1 MKRNQSTILHRA
13 ALTLLTVA
21 MTFVAQ
27 TAWAD
32 GNPTTYE
39 GLVTAISNVTAGGT
53 VTLGGDIELTSTINI
68 NKAVTIDLNGH
79 SVTYS
84 ASDPNIDVVSGGN
97 LTFRDTEG
105 GKVTNTGM
113 GAAIMVNSGGIL
125 IVKGGTFDCSNDV
138 AIAIENNGTT
148 YIFGGTIKS
157 VRNNGSLYVSNY
169 DKIQKGIDNNDGNIS
184 TFTSDF
190 AAVQITDKDVAILD
204 GNYNGT
210 DQINI
215 DEEKTVYGV
224 KMLRTF
230 PTTKGSSQYS
240 TLMLPF
246 EVSTSELTD
255 VSGIYTFNGVTDDGN
270 GNLTV
275 NVEPVWEA
283 EPVWETTYSKH
294 ATLEAYKPYLVKMN
308 AATLVIDGGV
318 TLEVTDPSTTSV
330 EKGNWTLNGTLGYIQ
345 WLSTNDRKDE
355 IGSVYGFAAGTN
367 SSTISVG
374 DFVRV
379 KSGAFIYPFRAYL
392 KYTGS
397 ISARSLTRGIETLPD
412 RMPVVVRDNTST
424 GIEEVK
430 NGEVRSEKCDGDA
443 WFTID
448 GRQLSGE
455 PSQRGVYIRQGR
467 KHVIK

>member
-84 ASDPNIDVVSGGN
+84 ASVPKIYVVSGGN
-97 LTFRDTEG
+97 LTFRDTGG

-125 IVKGGTFDCSNDV
+125 IVKGGTFDCSNGV
-138 AIAIENNGTT
+138 AIENNGTT
-148 YIFGGTIKS
+148 YIFGGTIWGENKS
-157 VRNNGSLYVSNY
+157 VRNNGSLYVSNNNNI
-169 DKIQKGIDNNDGNIS
+169 KKGIDNYDGVS

-190 AAVQITDKDVAILD
+190 AAVQITDNNVAILD
-204 GNYNGT
+204 GNYNGP

-215 DEEKTVYGV
+215 DEEKTVDGV

-230 PTTKGSSQYS
+230 PTTMGSSQYS

-246 EVSTSELTD
+246 EVSTSELVG

-275 NVEPVWEA
+275 NVEPVWE
-283 EPVWETTYSKH
+283 PTYSKH
-294 ATLEAYKPYLVKMN
+294 ATLKAYKPYLVKMN
-308 AATLVIDGGV
+308 AATLVINGGV
-318 TLEVTDPSTTSV
+318 TLKVTYPSTTSV
-330 EKGNWTLNGTLGYIQ
+330 EKDNWSLNSTLKYIQ
-345 WLSTNDRKDE
+345 WLSGNSE

-367 SSTISVG
+367 GSTIHVG
-374 DFVRV
+374 DFVKV

-467 KHVIK
+467 KHVIR

>member
-84 ASDPNIDVVSGGN
+84 ASDPNIYVVSGGN

-138 AIAIENNGTT
+138 AIENNGTT

-169 DKIQKGIDNNDGNIS
+169 DKIQKGIDNNDENIS
-184 TFTSDF
+184 TLTSDF
-190 AAVQITDKDVAILD
+190 AAVQITNKNVAILD
-204 GNYNGT
+204 GNYNGP
-210 DQINI
+210 DQIYI
-215 DEEKTVYGV
+215 DEEKAVDGV

-246 EVSTSELTD
+246 EVSTSELVGVSGIC

-275 NVEPVWEA
+275 NVEPVWED
-283 EPVWETTYSKH
+283 TYSKH
-294 ATLEAYKPYLVKMN
+294 ATLKAYKPYLVKMN
-308 AATLVIDGGV
+308 AATLVINGGV
-318 TLEVTDPSTTSV
+318 KLEVTDPSTTSV
-330 EKGNWTLNGTLGYIQ
+330 EKGNWSLNGTLGYIQ

-367 SSTISVG
+367 GSTISVG
-374 DFVRV
+374 DFVKV

-430 NGEVRSEKCDGDA
+430 SGEVRSEKCDGDA

-448 GRQLSGE
+448 GRRLSGE
-455 PSQRGVYIRQGR
+455 PTQHGIYIRQGR

>member
-84 ASDPNIDVVSGGN
+84 ASVPKIYVVSGGN
-97 LTFRDTEG
+97 LTFRDTGG

-125 IVKGGTFDCSNDV
+125 IVKGGTFDCSNGV
-138 AIAIENNGTT
+138 AIENNGTT
-148 YIFGGTIKS
+148 YIFGGTIWGKIKS

-169 DKIQKGIDNNDGNIS
+169 NNIKKGIDNNDGNIS

-190 AAVQITDKDVAILD
+190 AAVQITDQNVAILD

-215 DEEKTVYGV
+215 DEEKAVDGV

-230 PTTKGSSQYS
+230 PTTMGSSQYS

-246 EVSTSELTD
+246 DVNTVKLVG

-275 NVEPVWEA
+275 NVEPVWED
-283 EPVWETTYSKH
+283 TYSKH
-294 ATLEAYKPYLVKMN
+294 ATLKAYKPYLVKMN
-308 AATLVIDGGV
+308 AATLVINGGV
-318 TLEVTDPSTTSV
+318 TLKVTDPSTTSV
-330 EKGNWTLNGTLGYIQ
+330 EKDNWSLNGTLGYIQ

-367 SSTISVG
+367 GSTISVG
-374 DFVRV
+374 DFVKV
-379 KSGAFIYPFRAYL
+379 KSGAFIYPLRAYL
-392 KYTGS
+392 KYSPAT
-397 ISARSLTRGIETLPD
+397 SARGLKRGSETLPD
-412 RMPVVVRDNTST
+412 RIPVVVRYDAPT
-424 GIEEVK
+424 GIAEMER
-430 NGEVRSEKCDGDA
+430 EMSDGDA

-448 GRQLSGE
+448 GRRLSGE
-455 PSQRGVYIRQGR
+455 PTQHGIYIRQGR

>member
-84 ASDPNIDVVSGGN
+84 ASVPKIYVVSGGN
-97 LTFRDTEG
+97 LTFRDTGG

-125 IVKGGTFDCSNDV
+125 IVKGGTFDCSNGV
-138 AIAIENNGTT
+138 AIENNGTT
-148 YIFGGTIKS
+148 YIFGGAIWGKIKS
-157 VRNNGSLYVSNY
+157 VSNNGSLYVSNY
-169 DKIQKGIDNNDGNIS
+169 NNIKKGIDNNDGNIS
-184 TFTSDF
+184 TLTSDF
-190 AAVQITDKDVAILD
+190 AAVQITDKNVAILD

-215 DEEKTVYGV
+215 DEEKAVDGV

-230 PTTKGSSQYS
+230 PTTMGSSQYS

-246 EVSTSELTD
+246 EVSTSELTG

-275 NVEPVWEA
+275 NVGPVWE
-283 EPVWETTYSKH
+283 PTYSEH
-294 ATLEAYKPYLVKMN
+294 ATLKAYKPYLVKMN
-308 AATLVIDGGV
+308 AATLVINGGV
-318 TLEVTDPSTTSV
+318 TLKVTDPSTTSV

>member
-84 ASDPNIDVVSGGN
+84 ASVPKIYVVSGGN

-125 IVKGGTFDCSNDV
+125 IVKGGTFDCSNGV
-138 AIAIENNGTT
+138 AIENNGTT
-148 YIFGGTIKS
+148 YIFGGTIWGEIKS
-157 VRNNGSLYVSNY
+157 VKNNGSLYVSNY
-169 DKIQKGIDNNDGNIS
+169 NNIKKGIDNNDGNIS
-184 TFTSDF
+184 TLTSDF
-190 AAVQITDKDVAILD
+190 AAVQITDENVAILD
-204 GNYNGT
+204 GNYNWT

-215 DEEKTVYGV
+215 DEEKAVNGV

-230 PTTKGSSQYS
+230 PTTMGSDQYS

-246 EVSTSELTD
+246 EVSTSELVG

-275 NVEPVWEA
+275 NVEPVWE
-283 EPVWETTYSKH
+283 PTYSKH
-294 ATLEAYKPYLVKMN
+294 ATLKAYKPYLVKMN
-308 AATLVIDGGV
+308 AATLVINGGV
-318 TLEVTDPSTTSV
+318 TLKVTDPSTTSV

-367 SSTISVG
+367 GSTISVG
-374 DFVRV
+374 DFVKV

-467 KHVIK
+467 KHVIR

>member
-84 ASDPNIDVVSGGN
+84 ASVPKIYVVSGGN

-125 IVKGGTFDCSNDV
+125 IVKGGTFDCSNGF
-138 AIAIENNGTT
+138 AIENNGTT
-148 YIFGGTIKS
+148 YIFGGTIWGENKS
-157 VRNNGSLYVSNY
+157 VRNNGSLYVSNNNNI
-169 DKIQKGIDNNDGNIS
+169 KKGIDNYDGVS

-190 AAVQITDKDVAILD
+190 AAVQITDNNVAILD
-204 GNYNGT
+204 GNYNGP

-215 DEEKTVYGV
+215 DEEKTVDGV

-230 PTTKGSSQYS
+230 PTTMGSSQYS

-246 EVSTSELTD
+246 EVSTSELVG

-275 NVEPVWEA
+275 NVEPVWK
-283 EPVWETTYSKH
+283 PTYSKH
-294 ATLEAYKPYLVKMN
+294 ATLKAYKPYLVKMN
-308 AATLVIDGGV
+308 AATLVINGGV
-318 TLEVTDPSTTSV
+318 TLKVTYPSTTSV
-330 EKGNWTLNGTLGYIQ
+330 EKDNWSLNSTLKYIQ
-345 WLSTNDRKDE
+345 WLSGNSE

-367 SSTISVG
+367 GSTIHVG
-374 DFVRV
+374 DFVKV

>member
-68 NKAVTIDLNGH
+68 NKAVTIDLCGH

-84 ASDPNIDVVSGGN
+84 ASDPNIYVVSGGN
-97 LTFRDTEG
+97 LTFRDTGG

-125 IVKGGTFDCSNDV
+125 IVKGGTFDCSNGD
-138 AIAIENNGTT
+138 AIENNGTT

-157 VRNNGSLYVSNY
+157 VWNYGSLYVSNY
-169 DKIQKGIDNNDGNIS
+169 NNIKKGIDSNDENIS
-184 TFTSDF
+184 TLTSDF
-190 AAVQITDKDVAILD
+190 AAVQITNKNVAILD

-210 DQINI
+210 DQIYI
-215 DEEKTVYGV
+215 DEEKAVDGV

-246 EVSTSELTD
+246 EVSTDKLD
-255 VSGIYTFNGVTDDGN
+255 GVSGIYTFNGVTDDGN

-275 NVEPVWEA
+275 NVEPVWE
-283 EPVWETTYSKH
+283 ERYSEH
-294 ATLEAYKPYLVKMN
+294 ATLKAYKPYLVKMN
-308 AATLVIDGGV
+308 AATLVINGGV
-318 TLEVTDPSTTSV
+318 TLKVTDPSTTSV
-330 EKGNWTLNGTLGYIQ
+330 EKGNWTLNSTLKYIQ
-345 WLSTNDRKDE
+345 WLSGNSE

-367 SSTISVG
+367 GSTIHVG
-374 DFVRV
+374 DFVKV

-412 RMPVVVRDNTST
+412 RMPVVVRYDSPT
-424 GIEEVK
+424 GIEEM
-430 NGEVRSEKCDGDA
+430 ERETSDGDA

-448 GRQLSGE
+448 GRRLSGE
-455 PSQRGVYIRQGR
+455 PTQHGIYIRQGR